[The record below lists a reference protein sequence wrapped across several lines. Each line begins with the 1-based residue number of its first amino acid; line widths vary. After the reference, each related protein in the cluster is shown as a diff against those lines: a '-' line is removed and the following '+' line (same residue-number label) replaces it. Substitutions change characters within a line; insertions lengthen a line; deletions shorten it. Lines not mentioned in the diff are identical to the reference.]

1 MLINQL
7 PEWFKNGRIVLS
19 SAQNSKKT
27 HIRSGQQ
34 RMSWLDSIADFTD
47 INLSK
52 LQEKEMATHST
63 IHDWKILWTEEPG
76 RLQSME
82 SQGPDL
88 TEWLTHYHHWEIVK
102 DKKDWHAAVHG
113 TPKSQ
118 TCLSN
123 WKATTNSGLFI
134 CMWELLLRYLLYW
147 LGVQLSF
154 RYISPVFPKRW
165 PSVYRF

>member
-7 PEWFKNGRIVLS
+7 PEWFKNGRIILS

-27 HIRSGQQ
+27 HIRSGQK
-34 RMSWLDSIADFTD
+34 RMSWLDSITDFTD

-52 LQEKEMATHST
+52 LQEKENGNPLHYSWLENSV
-63 IHDWKILWTEEPG
+63 DREPG

-88 TEWLTHYHHWEIVK
+88 TEWLTHYHHRQIVK
-102 DKKDWHAAVHG
+102 DKKHWHAAVHG

-134 CMWELLLRYLLYW
+134 CIWELLLRYLLYW

-154 RYISPVFPKRW
+154 QYISPVFPKRW

>member
-7 PEWFKNGRIVLS
+7 PEWFKNVRIVLS

-34 RMSWLDSIADFTD
+34 RMSWLDSITDFMD

-63 IHDWKILWTEEPG
+63 ILGRKIPWTGEPG
-76 RLQSME
+76 RQQSME
-82 SQGPDL
+82 SQGSDTTARL
-88 TEWLTHYHHWEIVK
+88 SHCHHWEIVK
-102 DKKDWHAAVHG
+102 DEEDWRAAVHG
-113 TPKSQ
+113 IPKSQ

-134 CMWELLLRYLLYW
+134 CIWGLLLRYLLYW
-147 LGVQLSF
+147 LGVQLTF
-154 RYISPVFPKRW
+154 QNISPVLPKRW